1 MPSCSFVV
9 TKGRVKLVTNSGELC
24 EVFLPASY
32 FKVVQ
37 KQRCFDESASRSTR
51 ASHTQHTHYTH
62 ARRTTSRTRAHT
74 FSFYSISIFFLSLS
88 HSYLIRLY
96 IAPREKEREI
106 FFSLSRV
113 RSPLSF
119 SVSRV
124 SAKAV
129 HAKARASYCSHA
141 LLFDT
146 NECFVFSRSL
156 SFYVF
161 FFLL

>member
-1 MPSCSFVV
+1 MFRR
-9 TKGRVKLVTNSGELC
+9 KRFALHARVAHATYTLHTRT
-24 EVFLPASY
+24 SY
-32 FKVVQ
+32 
-37 KQRCFDESASRSTR
+37 
-51 ASHTQHTHYTH
+51 YITH
-62 ARRTTSRTRAHT
+62 ARAHIFLLFYFYF
-74 FSFYSISIFFLSLS
+74 FSLT

-96 IAPREKEREI
+96 IAPREKERDI

-161 FFLL
+161 FFLLWLKNGRRRVLPEPEHVHIISLLPLFIVKPKLP